1 MDELQNFLAGQGL
14 LPHGYCIAWSPGLLW
29 TLVSADALIAAAYYS
44 IPLGLFVLARRRG
57 DLAFHW
63 MFYLFA
69 FFILACG
76 TTHLVGLI
84 NIWYPIYRID
94 AGLKV
99 VTAGLSVVTAAMLWP
114 LIPRVLALPSPR
126 QMADV
131 NRRLE
136 AEIESRRG
144 AEEALRSANAE
155 LERRVAERTRELQIA
170 NEQLARSN
178 RELEQFAY
186 VASHDLQEPLRMVS
200 AYGQLL
206 ERRYA
211 DRLDG
216 DARDFLTFMTD
227 GAKRLQGMIDD
238 LLALSRAARGPELA
252 PVALE
257 TALER
262 ATGNLTVAIQESG
275 ANLSKAALPSVMG
288 DENQLTRLFQNL
300 LSNAIKFHGKTP
312 PSIRVAS
319 TDSGR
324 EWVVSVTDNG
334 IGIDPKFSERIFAAF
349 QRLHGQAEYPGSG
362 IGLTLCKRIVE
373 RHGGRIWVESEPG
386 AGATFFF
393 SLPKSGAA

>member
-1 MDELQNFLAGQGL
+1 MDDLQSFLAGQGL

-44 IPLGLFVLARRRG
+44 IPLGLFVLARQRR

-76 TTHLVGLI
+76 TTHLIGLVS
-84 NIWYPIYRID
+84 IWYPVYRID
-94 AGLKV
+94 ATIKV
-99 VTAGLSVVTAAMLWP
+99 VTATLSVLTATMLWP

-126 QMADV
+126 QMAEV

-136 AEIESRRG
+136 AEIESRRK
-144 AEEALRSANAE
+144 AEEALRAANTD
-155 LERRVAERTRELQIA
+155 LERRVAERTQELQLT
-170 NEQLARSN
+170 NDQLARSN

-211 DRLDG
+211 ERLDG
-216 DARDFLTFMTD
+216 DAREFLGFMTD
-227 GAKRLQGMIDD
+227 GARRLQGMIDD
-238 LLALSRAARGPELA
+238 LLVLSRASRGPELA
-252 PVALE
+252 PASLDA
-257 TALER
+257 ALER
-262 ATGNLTVAIQESG
+262 ATGNLTLVLEESG
-275 ANLSKAALPSVMG
+275 ANLSREPLPQVMG

-300 LSNAIKFHGKTP
+300 LSNAVKFRGEAAP
-312 PSIRVAS
+312 EIRVAA
-319 TDSGR
+319 TDRGH
-324 EWVVSVTDNG
+324 EWLVSVSDNG
-334 IGIDPKFSERIFAAF
+334 IGIDPKYSERIFAAF

-362 IGLTLCKRIVE
+362 IGLTLCKRIVD
-373 RHGGRIWVESEPG
+373 RHGGKIWVESAPG
-386 AGATFFF
+386 QGATFYF
-393 SLPKSGAA
+393 SLRKAAA

>member
-1 MDELQNFLAGQGL
+1 MDDLQTFLAGQGL

-44 IPLGLFVLARRRG
+44 IPLGLFVLARKRH

-76 TTHLVGLI
+76 TTHLIGLVS
-84 NIWYPIYRID
+84 IWYPVYRID
-94 AGLKV
+94 ATVKV
-99 VTAGLSVVTAAMLWP
+99 VTASLSVLTAVMLWP
-114 LIPRVLALPSPR
+114 LVPKVLALPSPK
-126 QMADV
+126 QMAEI

-136 AEIESRRG
+136 AEIESRRQ
-144 AEEALRSANAE
+144 AEDALRAANAE
-155 LERRVAERTRELQIA
+155 LERRVADRTRELQLA
-170 NEQLARSN
+170 NDRLANSN

-211 DRLDG
+211 ERLDG
-216 DARDFLTFMTD
+216 DAREFLGFMTD
-227 GAKRLQGMIDD
+227 GARRLQGLIDD
-238 LLALSRAARGPELA
+238 LLALSRASRGPDLVPTSLDA
-252 PVALE
+252 AF
-257 TALER
+257 ER
-262 ATGNLTVAIQESG
+262 ATGNLTLVLDESG
-275 ANLSKAALPSVMG
+275 ANLWREPLPQVMG

-300 LSNAIKFHGKTP
+300 LSNAVKFRGEAAP
-312 PSIRVAS
+312 DIRVAA
-319 TDSGR
+319 TDRGE
-324 EWVVSVTDNG
+324 EWLVSVSDNG
-334 IGIDPKFSERIFAAF
+334 IGIDPKYSERIFAAF

-373 RHGGRIWVESEPG
+373 RHGGRIWVESAPG
-386 AGATFFF
+386 RGATFFF
-393 SLPKSGAA
+393 SLRKAAA